1 MHRANFALPG
11 ANNLTP
17 SFRTP
22 AILTPS
28 FRTPAILLPLLLRA
42 NFAQRAN
49 VGSPRTNIRAIGSP

>member
-17 SFRTP
+17 SFRT
-22 AILTPS
+22 A
-28 FRTPAILLPLLLRA
+28 AILLPLLLRA